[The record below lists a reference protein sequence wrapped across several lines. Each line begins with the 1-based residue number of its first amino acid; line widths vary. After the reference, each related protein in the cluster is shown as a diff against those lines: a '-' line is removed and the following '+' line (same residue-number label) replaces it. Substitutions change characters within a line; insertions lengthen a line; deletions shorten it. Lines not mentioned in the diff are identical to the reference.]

1 MSFCQIDLICR
12 ISVATLAL
20 TLPKETSPPTPT
32 MTVTNDG
39 SVSRAVLVGGT
50 VGGFLGG
57 VALIAGIAALTWY
70 IRVRRRRRISP
81 PSPGQGKLVRSSS
94 L

>member
-1 MSFCQIDLICR
+1 MS
-12 ISVATLAL
+12 T
-20 TLPKETSPPTPT
+20 ETT
-32 MTVTNDG
+32 MDDR

-57 VALIAGIAALTWY
+57 VALIAGIAALTWH
-70 IRVRRRRRISP
+70 IRVRRRRRIRP
-81 PSPGQGKLVRSSS
+81 PSPGQGKLMRS